1 LLGLTG
7 SYSRFIKS
15 YAQICRPLP
24 LIELLK
30 KDGFAWT
37 STASKAFQTLKVAM
51 TTTPVMALPNFDMKF
66 DVETDASTTGVGGAL
81 QQNRHL
87 IAFISKELGS
97 RWANLS
103 VYEKE
108 LLAVFAVQ
116 KWGVIPVGQG
126 FHY

>member
-1 LLGLTG
+1 
-7 SYSRFIKS
+7 
-15 YAQICRPLP
+15 
-24 LIELLK
+24 
-30 KDGFAWT
+30 
-37 STASKAFQTLKVAM
+37 M

-126 FHY
+126 FHYQDRPKEPQTFVRTKDFYPLSTVLAIKAHGFWL